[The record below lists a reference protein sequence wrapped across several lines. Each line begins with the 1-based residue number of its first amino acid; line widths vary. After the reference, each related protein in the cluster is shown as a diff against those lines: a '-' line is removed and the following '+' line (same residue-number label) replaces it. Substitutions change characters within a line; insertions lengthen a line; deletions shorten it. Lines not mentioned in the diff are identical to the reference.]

1 MQLCMSGALIP
12 RLTRED
18 IQAAIGYA
26 KEGKKEFV
34 VLPYE
39 EFVALQDLLDDAE
52 DVLDLRAAKQEEKDK
67 PSVSIDDVKKNL
79 GLV

>member
-1 MQLCMSGALIP
+1 MITLHP
-12 RLTRED
+12 EFLT
-18 IQAAIGYA
+18 
-26 KEGKKEFV
+26 KESKKEFV

-67 PSVSIDDVKKNL
+67 PSVSIDDVEKNL

>member
-1 MQLCMSGALIP
+1 MITLHP
-12 RLTRED
+12 EFLT
-18 IQAAIGYA
+18 
-26 KEGKKEFV
+26 KESKKEFV

-67 PSVSIDDVKKNL
+67 PSVSLDDVKKRPWI
-79 GLV
+79 GLAARKQEGQESN

>member
-1 MQLCMSGALIP
+1 MKKGGMITLHPEFLS
-12 RLTRED
+12 
-18 IQAAIGYA
+18 

-39 EFVALQDLLDDAE
+39 EFMALQELLEDAE

-67 PSVSIDDVKKNL
+67 PSISIEDVKKEL
-79 GLV
+79 GMS

>member
-1 MQLCMSGALIP
+1 MKGGSMITLHP
-12 RLTRED
+12 EFLT
-18 IQAAIGYA
+18 

-52 DVLDLRAAKQEEKDK
+52 DVLDLRAAKQEDKDK
-67 PSVSIDDVKKNL
+67 PSASIDDVKKNIR
-79 GLV
+79 